1 MMNRYLASTAFAASL
16 ALSAGAFAQTSTQ
29 PQQRAPSTTTPSTQ
43 TQNGAT
49 VLLQESM
56 DDYLARQD
64 LIGTNVRNAQNEKIG
79 DVEDVVFDRNGRVKG
94 VVVGVG
100 GFLGMGEK
108 HVALAWNELQ
118 VRPPAE
124 RSGTADTSRAASSRH
139 PDLVANVTKD
149 QLRQAPEFKRVTDMR
164 RDTTGR
170 TPNGTT
176 GTTRTAP
183 STTQ

>member
-1 MMNRYLASTAFAASL
+1 MNRYLASAAFAATL
-16 ALSAGAFAQTSTQ
+16 VLSAGAFGQTSTQ
-29 PQQRAPSTTTPSTQ
+29 PQQQAPSTPNPSTQ
-43 TQNGAT
+43 IQSGVT
-49 VLLQESM
+49 VLLQESA

-64 LIGTNVRNAQNEKIG
+64 LIGADVRNAQNEKIG

-124 RSGTADTSRAASSRH
+124 RSGSTDTTRTTSARH

-149 QLRQAPEFKRVTDMR
+149 QLKQAPEFKRVSDMR

-170 TPNGTT
+170 TPSGTT